1 MAEQSLTLIIS
12 GLILIVNGFLF
23 YWLNAVRQDVRDL
36 RKDYLDAVT
45 KALLGNGELK
55 VEIER
60 LNGVINVLRGEV
72 GFLKECLGK
81 EKIQE

>member
-1 MAEQSLTLIIS
+1 MPEQVVTLIIS
-12 GLILIVNGFLF
+12 ALILIVNGFLF
-23 YWLNAVRQDVRDL
+23 FWLNAVRQDVRDL

-45 KALLGNGELK
+45 KALSGNGELK

-72 GFLKECLGK
+72 SFLKECL
-81 EKIQE
+81 EKRTEG